1 MPSNIH
7 EEDILDGLY
16 EEAYE
21 YYYNDGFRGN
31 QLCILARQD
40 AHHRYKNGQYNL
52 ADYEPD

>member
-1 MPSNIH
+1 MSSNIH

-40 AHHRYKNGQYNL
+40 AHHRYKMGQYNL